1 MVEQYSVHVCIRY
14 ATLNLH
20 CLVWSMLP
28 YTAPTALALAGQPHS
43 CQRHFW
49 GNAADLATSACC
61 TQTRASAGLR
71 GMLHCALQVSCSSGI
86 TGHMSMLPGRARP
99 WELFLAQPSKVWPQ
113 WQQVHRSF
121 CRSQLLYRRG
131 RTIMHGRRRNEQGV
145 DIHRGC
151 C

>member
-1 MVEQYSVHVCIRY
+1 MVEQYSVHVCIQY

-61 TQTRASAGLR
+61 TQTRAGLCWIARHVTLRPASLLQLWHHRPHEYAAGQSAPLG
-71 GMLHCALQVSCSSGI
+71 ALSSTTQQSMATMA
-86 TGHMSMLPGRARP
+86 TGPQELLQISIVVQKGAHHMHHAWAPAQRAR
-99 WELFLAQPSKVWPQ
+99 S
-113 WQQVHRSF
+113 
-121 CRSQLLYRRG
+121 
-131 RTIMHGRRRNEQGV
+131 
-145 DIHRGC
+145 
-151 C
+151 